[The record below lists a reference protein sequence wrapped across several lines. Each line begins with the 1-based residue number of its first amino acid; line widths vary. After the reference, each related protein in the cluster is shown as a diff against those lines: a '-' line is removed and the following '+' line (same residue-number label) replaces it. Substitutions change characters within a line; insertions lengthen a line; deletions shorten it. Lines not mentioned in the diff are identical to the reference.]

1 MKFKISIVN
10 PEKKGWKKCL
20 GELEAEI
27 MRVMWRKEE
36 LSVQDVLNELS
47 PQKPLAYTTVMTVM
61 DRLSKKGLLLR
72 KRSGKKY
79 IYQAALSEA
88 ELEEK
93 LFHSLYSSL
102 FKDWGEH
109 ALAHFVESISQEDIK
124 ALDELERLIEE
135 KRKNYEKGTS

>member
-1 MKFKISIVN
+1 MKFKISAVN

-20 GELEAEI
+20 GELEAKI
-27 MRVMWRKEE
+27 MQVMWRKEE
-36 LSVQDVLNELS
+36 LSVQDVLNELPS
-47 PQKPLAYTTVMTVM
+47 QKPLAYTTVMTVM

-72 KRSGKKY
+72 KRRGKKY
-79 IYQAALSEA
+79 IYRAALSEA

-102 FKDWGEH
+102 LKDWGKL
-109 ALAHFVESISQEDIK
+109 ALAHFVDSISQEDIK
-124 ALDELERLIEE
+124 TLDELERLIEE